1 MPNEQAKPRRLL
13 SQIDEELV
21 AEGVRGIQSGRWAN
35 PHQAAKVLAERQNLT
50 RLGFITWTGCD
61 IGYRA
66 DGGIVES
73 AFKADGSQIERCFA
87 IRKKLRPEALFY
99 LPVKAAESRKP
110 RAMYYSLSIKL

>member
-50 RLGFITWTGCD
+50 RLGFITWTGCN

-73 AFKADGSQIERCFA
+73 AFKADGAERC
-87 IRKKLRPEALFY
+87 
-99 LPVKAAESRKP
+99 KAVCNSNAETKVVSQP
-110 RAMYYSLSIKL
+110 APFLD